1 MGPEGITTSSECA
14 DSVSPEKYP
23 MVINDPVGD
32 MLTRIRNA
40 QLVRHDKLTLPSS
53 KLKVEVAKALKGEGF
68 IADFI
73 IHEKAPQNEL
83 TLVLKYGPNRE
94 PVITGIKRESKPGL
108 RRYVNV
114 RDIPR
119 VKGGMGVAILS
130 TSRGVMVDHE
140 ARKANVGGELICT
153 VY

>member
-1 MGPEGITTSSECA
+1 
-14 DSVSPEKYP
+14 

-32 MLTRIRNA
+32 MITRIRNA
-40 QLVRHDKLTLPSS
+40 VMARHDKLTLPCS
-53 KLKVEVAKALKGEGF
+53 KLKTEIAKALKDEGY
-68 IADFI
+68 IADFVV
-73 IHEKAPQNEL
+73 HEQVPQNEL
-83 TLVLKYGPNRE
+83 TIMLKYGPERE

-119 VKGGMGVAILS
+119 VKGGMGIAILS
-130 TSRGVMVDHE
+130 TSRGIMADHA

>member
-1 MGPEGITTSSECA
+1 
-14 DSVSPEKYP
+14 
-23 MVINDPVGD
+23 MVVNDPVGD
-32 MLTRIRNA
+32 MVTRIRNA
-40 QLVRHDKLTLPSS
+40 VMARHDKLTLPSS
-53 KLKVEVAKALKGEGF
+53 NLKVEIAKSLKSEGF
-68 IADFI
+68 IADYI
-73 IHEKAPQNEL
+73 VHEKKPQNEL
-83 TLVLKYGPNRE
+83 TVVLKYGPERE

-119 VKGGMGVAILS
+119 VKGGMGIAILS
-130 TSRGVMVDHE
+130 TSHGIMADHE

>member
-1 MGPEGITTSSECA
+1 
-14 DSVSPEKYP
+14 
-23 MVINDPVGD
+23 MVVNDPVGD
-32 MLTRIRNA
+32 MITRIRNA
-40 QLVRHDKLTLPSS
+40 VMARHDKLTLPSS
-53 KLKVEVAKALKGEGF
+53 KLKAEVAKALKDEGF
-68 IADFI
+68 IADFVT
-73 IHEKAPQNEL
+73 HEKKPQNEL
-83 TLVLKYGPNRE
+83 TIMLKYGPERQ

-119 VKGGMGVAILS
+119 VKGGMGIAILS
-130 TSRGVMVDHE
+130 TSHGVMADHE

>member
-1 MGPEGITTSSECA
+1 MI
-14 DSVSPEKYP
+14 
-23 MVINDPVGD
+23 
-32 MLTRIRNA
+32 TRIRNA
-40 QLVRHDKLTLPSS
+40 VLARHDKLTLPCS
-53 KLKVEVAKALKGEGF
+53 KLKTEVAKALKDEGY
-68 IADFI
+68 IADFLVL
-73 IHEKAPQNEL
+73 EKTPQNDL
-83 TLVLKYGPNRE
+83 TIMLKYGPERE

-119 VKGGMGVAILS
+119 VKGGMGIAILS
-130 TSRGVMVDHE
+130 TSRGIMSDHA

>member
-1 MGPEGITTSSECA
+1 
-14 DSVSPEKYP
+14 
-23 MVINDPVGD
+23 MVVNDPVGD

-40 QLVRHDKLTLPSS
+40 SMARHDKLTLPSS
-53 KLKVEVAKALKGEGF
+53 NLKVQVAQALKSEGF

-73 IHEKAPQNEL
+73 IHEKKPQNEL
-83 TLVLKYGPNRE
+83 TLLLKYGPNRE
-94 PVITGIKRESKPGL
+94 SVITGIKRESKPGL

>member
-1 MGPEGITTSSECA
+1 MA
-14 DSVSPEKYP
+14 V
-23 MVINDPVGD
+23 NDPVGD
-32 MLTRIRNA
+32 LLTRIRNA

-53 KLKVEVAKALKGEGF
+53 KLKVEVARALKNEGF

-73 IHEKAPQNEL
+73 VHEKAPQNEL
-83 TLVLKYGPNRE
+83 TIMLKYGANRE
-94 PVITGIKRESKPGL
+94 PVINGIKRESKPGL

-130 TSRGVMVDHE
+130 TSKGVLVDHE
-140 ARKANVGGELICT
+140 ARKANVGGELLAT

>member
-1 MGPEGITTSSECA
+1 
-14 DSVSPEKYP
+14 
-23 MVINDPVGD
+23 MVVNDPVGD
-32 MLTRIRNA
+32 MVTRIRNA
-40 QLVRHDKLTLPSS
+40 VMARHDKLTLPSS
-53 KLKVEVAKALKGEGF
+53 KLKAEIAKALKDEGF

-73 IHEKAPQNEL
+73 THEKKPQNEL
-83 TLVLKYGPNRE
+83 TIVLKYGPERQ

-119 VKGGMGVAILS
+119 VKGGMGIAILS
-130 TSRGVMVDHE
+130 TSRGVMADHE

>member
-1 MGPEGITTSSECA
+1 
-14 DSVSPEKYP
+14 

-73 IHEKAPQNEL
+73 VHEKAPQNEL

>member
-1 MGPEGITTSSECA
+1 MA
-14 DSVSPEKYP
+14 V
-23 MVINDPVGD
+23 NDPVGD

-40 QLVRHDKLTLPSS
+40 ALARHEKLTLPSS
-53 KLKVEVAKALKGEGF
+53 KLKVEIAKALKGEGF
-68 IADFI
+68 IADYVV
-73 IHEKAPQNEL
+73 HERKPQNEL
-83 TLVLKYGPNRE
+83 TVMMKYGPNRE

-114 RDIPR
+114 RDLPR
-119 VKGGMGVAILS
+119 VKGGMGIAILS
-130 TSRGVMVDHE
+130 TSRGVMVDAE

>member
-1 MGPEGITTSSECA
+1 
-14 DSVSPEKYP
+14 

-32 MLTRIRNA
+32 FLTRIRNA

-53 KLKVEVAKALKGEGF
+53 KLKVEVAKALKLEGF
-68 IADFI
+68 ITDYV
-73 IHEKAPQNEL
+73 IHEKKPQNEL
-83 TLVLKYGPNRE
+83 TVVLKYGPNRE
-94 PVITGIKRESKPGL
+94 PAINGIKRESKPGL

-130 TSRGVMVDHE
+130 TSKGVLVDHD
-140 ARKANVGGELICT
+140 ARKQNVGGELIAT

>member
-1 MGPEGITTSSECA
+1 
-14 DSVSPEKYP
+14 

-32 MLTRIRNA
+32 MITRIRNA
-40 QLVRHDKLTLPSS
+40 QLVKHDKLTLPSS
-53 KLKVEVAKALKGEGF
+53 KLKVEIAKALKSEGF
-68 IADFI
+68 IADFV

-83 TLVLKYGPNRE
+83 TVVLKYGPNRE

-108 RRYVNV
+108 RKYVNV

-119 VKGGMGVAILS
+119 VRGGMGVAILS
-130 TSRGVMVDHE
+130 TSRGVMVDTE

>member
-1 MGPEGITTSSECA
+1 
-14 DSVSPEKYP
+14 
-23 MVINDPVGD
+23 MVVNDPVGD
-32 MLTRIRNA
+32 LITRIRNA
-40 QLVRHDKLTLPSS
+40 VLARHDKLTLPSS
-53 KLKVEVAKALKGEGF
+53 KLKAEVAKALKSEGF
-68 IADFI
+68 ISDFI
-73 IHEKAPQNEL
+73 VHEKKPQNEL
-83 TLVLKYGPNRE
+83 TVVLKYGPDRE

-119 VKGGMGVAILS
+119 VKGGMGIAILS
-130 TSRGVMVDHE
+130 TSHGVMADHE

>member
-1 MGPEGITTSSECA
+1 
-14 DSVSPEKYP
+14 
-23 MVINDPVGD
+23 MVLNDPVGD
-32 MLTRIRNA
+32 MITRIRNA
-40 QLVRHDKLTLPSS
+40 VMARHDKLTLPAS
-53 KLKVEVAKALKGEGF
+53 KLKAEVAKALKDEGY

-73 IHEKAPQNEL
+73 VHEKTPQNEL
-83 TLVLKYGPNRE
+83 TIMLKYGPERE

-119 VKGGMGVAILS
+119 VKGGMGIAILS
-130 TSRGVMVDHE
+130 TSHGVMADHA

>member
-1 MGPEGITTSSECA
+1 
-14 DSVSPEKYP
+14 
-23 MVINDPVGD
+23 MVVNDPVGD
-32 MLTRIRNA
+32 MVTRIRNA
-40 QLVRHDKLTLPSS
+40 VMARHDKLTLPGS
-53 KLKVEVAKALKGEGF
+53 KLKTEIAKALKGEGF

-73 IHEKAPQNEL
+73 VHEKQPQNEL
-83 TLVLKYGPNRE
+83 TLVLKYGPERE

-119 VKGGMGVAILS
+119 VKGGMGIAILS
-130 TSRGVMVDHE
+130 TSHGVMADHE

>member
-1 MGPEGITTSSECA
+1 MI
-14 DSVSPEKYP
+14 
-23 MVINDPVGD
+23 
-32 MLTRIRNA
+32 TRIRNA
-40 QLVRHDKLTLPSS
+40 VMARHDKLTLPSS
-53 KLKVEVAKALKGEGF
+53 KLKAEIAKALKDEGF
-68 IADFI
+68 IADFVT
-73 IHEKAPQNEL
+73 HEKKPQNEL
-83 TLVLKYGPNRE
+83 TIMLKYGPDRQ

-119 VKGGMGVAILS
+119 VKGGMGIAILS
-130 TSRGVMVDHE
+130 TSHGVMADHE

>member
-1 MGPEGITTSSECA
+1 
-14 DSVSPEKYP
+14 
-23 MVINDPVGD
+23 MVVNDPVGD
-32 MLTRIRNA
+32 MVTRIRNA
-40 QLVRHDKLTLPSS
+40 VLARHDKLTLPSS
-53 KLKVEVAKALKGEGF
+53 KLKAEVAKALKSEGF

-73 IHEKAPQNEL
+73 VHEKKPQNEL
-83 TLVLKYGPNRE
+83 TVVLKYGPDRA

-119 VKGGMGVAILS
+119 VKGGMGIAILS
-130 TSRGVMVDHE
+130 TSHGVMADHE

>member
-1 MGPEGITTSSECA
+1 
-14 DSVSPEKYP
+14 
-23 MVINDPVGD
+23 MVVNDPVGD
-32 MLTRIRNA
+32 MVTRIRNA
-40 QLVRHDKLTLPSS
+40 VMARHDKLTLPSS
-53 KLKVEVAKALKGEGF
+53 KLKAEIAKALKDEGF

-73 IHEKAPQNEL
+73 THEKKPQNEL
-83 TLVLKYGPNRE
+83 TIVLKYGPERE
-94 PVITGIKRESKPGL
+94 QVITGIKRESKPGL

-119 VKGGMGVAILS
+119 VKGGMGIAILS
-130 TSRGVMVDHE
+130 TSRGVMADHE

>member
-1 MGPEGITTSSECA
+1 MA
-14 DSVSPEKYP
+14 V
-23 MVINDPVGD
+23 NDPVGD

-40 QLVRHDKLTLPSS
+40 SLARHEKLTLPSS
-53 KLKVEVAKALKGEGF
+53 KLKAEVARALKSEGF

-73 IHEKAPQNEL
+73 VHERKPQNEL
-83 TLVLKYGPNRE
+83 TVVLKYGPNRE
-94 PVITGIKRESKPGL
+94 SVITGIKRESKPGL
-108 RRYVNV
+108 RRYVNC

-119 VKGGMGVAILS
+119 VKGGMGIAILS
-130 TSRGVMVDHE
+130 TSRGVMVDAE